1 MSTFTSLPSGAFER
15 LNLEGRTALVTGGA
29 AGIGAACARLLAARG
44 ARVTVADID
53 GDGAVTLA
61 SELPNDA
68 VGTRLDVRDPAAI
81 AAVVDEAVAT
91 TGRLDI
97 AVNNAGV
104 GVPVLHD
111 VGATE
116 VDEWRRVTSVNL
128 DGVMA
133 CLRAE
138 LRAMVAAGNGG
149 ALVNMGSIGAASG
162 IAGASPYVAS
172 KHAVLGLT
180 RTVAIEY
187 AARGI
192 RSNLVVPGYVDTSI
206 SPRTPEQKQRLADLH
221 PLGRLATPEEVAEVV
236 AFLASDAASFVTG
249 SAYEVDG
256 GYLAR

>member
-1 MSTFTSLPSGAFER
+1 M
-15 LNLEGRTALVTGGA
+15 
-29 AGIGAACARLLAARG
+29 
-44 ARVTVADID
+44 TVADID
-53 GDGAVTLA
+53 EEAAAALA
-61 SELPNDA
+61 AELPNGA
-68 VGTRLDVRDPAAI
+68 AAAHLDVRDTAAI
-81 AAVVDEAVAT
+81 SVVVAEVVGA

-111 VGATE
+111 VGETD

-138 LRAMVAAGNGG
+138 VQAIVAAGNGG
-149 ALVNMGSIGAASG
+149 SLVNMGSIGAASG
-162 IAGASPYVAS
+162 IAGASSYVAS

-180 RTVAIEY
+180 RTVAMEY

-192 RSNLVVPGYVDTSI
+192 RCNMVVPGYVDTAI
-206 SPRTPEQKQRLADLH
+206 SPRTPEQKKRLADLH
-221 PLGRLATPEEVAEVV
+221 PLGRLADPDEVAEVV